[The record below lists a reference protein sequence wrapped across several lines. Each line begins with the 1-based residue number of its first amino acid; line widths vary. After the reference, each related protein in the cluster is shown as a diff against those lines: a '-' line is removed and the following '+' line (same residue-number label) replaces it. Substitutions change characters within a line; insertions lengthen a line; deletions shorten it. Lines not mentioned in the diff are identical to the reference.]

1 MRKIELKNVVWK
13 EGKYYVAWNLNTA
26 ISSFGKTRKEALACL
41 QEALEL
47 HFEDVPVSDFNKVGR
62 PDLVSSVL
70 KYA

>member
-13 EGKYYVAWNLNTA
+13 EGKYFVAWNINTDV
-26 ISSFGKTRKEALACL
+26 SSFGKTKKEALTSL

-47 HFEDVPVSDFNKVGR
+47 HFEDMPISKIYKVER
-62 PDLVSSVL
+62 PDLVPLAL

>member
-26 ISSFGKTRKEALACL
+26 VSSFGDTRKEAMESL

-47 HFEDVPVSDFNKVGR
+47 HFEDIPLAKIHKIER
-62 PDLVSSVL
+62 PDLVSL
-70 KYA
+70 AFKYA

>member
-1 MRKIELKNVVWK
+1 MRKIELKNVIWK

-26 ISSFGKTRKEALACL
+26 ISSFGKTRKESLESL

-47 HFEDVPVSDFNKVGR
+47 HFEDMPLSKVNKVER
-62 PDLVSSVL
+62 PDLVPTAF